1 MGRIILEVKDFSF
14 KYRQTKQKALKNI
27 SFQVEEGN
35 FFCVIGANG
44 SGKSTLCSALAGPIT
59 LRGKCRAG

>member
-27 SFQVEEGN
+27 SFQV
-35 FFCVIGANG
+35 
-44 SGKSTLCSALAGPIT
+44 K
-59 LRGKCRAG
+59 